1 MPCFKHSKINK
12 KITLMK
18 LVVIKPMYKN
28 ETNENKRNKK
38 KTREKSIFYLYFI
51 I

>member
-1 MPCFKHSKINK
+1 MPCFKNSKINK

-18 LVVIKPMYKN
+18 LVVIKPMYEN
-28 ETNENKRNKK
+28 ETKENKRNKK
-38 KTREKSIFYLYFI
+38 KTRKKSNFYLYFI